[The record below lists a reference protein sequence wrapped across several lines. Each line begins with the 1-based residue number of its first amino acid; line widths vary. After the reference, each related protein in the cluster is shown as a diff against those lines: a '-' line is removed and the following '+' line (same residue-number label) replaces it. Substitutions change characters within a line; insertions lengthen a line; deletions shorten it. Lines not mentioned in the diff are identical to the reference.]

1 MNQLKSNRLPMFKSV
16 ILRMVLVAI
25 LVTFQA
31 VPLFSQETPSSFTTH
46 KVKRGETL
54 YDLSQKYNISI
65 VQILE
70 YNPSIEKVGLKKRMR
85 LRIPVYEKIEVE
97 KESQDNL
104 EAYDTHLVQPEE
116 TKWRLAYQYGITIQ
130 QLDSLNPILKYGL
143 KIGQQLKVPSV
154 ENKRIVP
161 ESDTAFNYYT
171 VLPKEGYYRIEKKT
185 GVSKAI
191 LDSLNPVLM
200 KSGLQAGMIL
210 KIPGEKK
217 GNFNIIDNLL
227 VERLSLWDSI
237 KRPRRVNMALMLPF
251 KANEIDLDSIENVK
265 AIFADRNLHQI
276 AFDFYSGV
284 RMAINKVLDIGISV
298 RLSVFDT
305 ENNKWKMRAIV
316 KENDLSS
323 EDVIMG
329 PLIPSNFDFISEQKQ
344 LSNVPKMAPLSA
356 NPVIPRRNV
365 FQSVVQKE
373 SYRQRMLAF
382 LKQELDTLHN
392 VVIIA
397 DSLNWDIEKKLLAEF
412 PRAVKLR
419 PESNGYLLPEVVDSL
434 ITDSLPN
441 KVIVESEYFPLISS
455 VISQMSAQ
463 NSSEKEVQV
472 YTTFRSNVYEN
483 ENLYGKKMGN
493 IRFTFASGHKPLND
507 ENFSDFQMQ
516 YTRMYGKPPN
526 RIAIRGF
533 DLTLDTILRIAFSG
547 SLLRSAP
554 IGETEYQSNRFNY
567 YPLSNEGFENNGI
580 FILQHQD
587 YGVVEVH
594 K

>member
-1 MNQLKSNRLPMFKSV
+1 MFKSV

-46 KVKRGETL
+46 KVKRGESL